1 VITIEN
7 GECKVK
13 PGKELILPGTIRQ
26 LITSKVD
33 KLTGRQRDILKV
45 ASVIG
50 KTFSV
55 QLLTELLPELHE
67 IDEVRLSSFPLSSL
81 SLFLSSLISSPQSS
95 SFKTNELFMFSQ
107 SCMNQC

>member
-1 VITIEN
+1 
-7 GECKVK
+7 VK

-33 KLTGRQRDILKV
+33 RLSGRQRDILKV

-55 QLLTELLPELHE
+55 QLLTELLPDLNGIE
-67 IDEVRLSSFPLSSL
+67 EVIKL
-81 SLFLSSLISSPQSS
+81 
-95 SFKTNELFMFSQ
+95 
-107 SCMNQC
+107 

>member
-1 VITIEN
+1 LFVYCKHFSFLFCIFDDKGIITIEN

-33 KLTGRQRDILKV
+33 RLSGRQRDILKV

-55 QLLTELLPELHE
+55 QLLTELLPDLNGIE
-67 IDEVRLSSFPLSSL
+67 EVITFRVVYVHNF
-81 SLFLSSLISSPQSS
+81 
-95 SFKTNELFMFSQ
+95 
-107 SCMNQC
+107 